1 MQSMLSSR
9 PSSSSS
15 FHGDREQ
22 AGVQKPG
29 GDLQLQHMLHEL
41 HCQEAVLRTGRNADV
56 HELDEDPKGREME
69 RALAKLMD
77 GSSPVP
83 AVFIGGRIIGSTDRV
98 MALHL
103 RGDLVQLL
111 REAGAL
117 WL

>member
-1 MQSMLSSR
+1 METVNRLASR
-9 PSSSSS
+9 NPVVIFSYSTCCMSYTVKRLFS
-15 FHGDREQ
+15 EL
-22 AGVQKPG
+22 GV
-29 GDLQLQHMLHEL
+29 
-41 HCQEAVLRTGRNADV
+41 NADV